1 MQTEDAVES
10 KPGSPPPI
18 PPKNNILTPSPS
30 RNGISPARSADSGS
44 FSDEISSQSTIII
57 KTSNEY
63 IKVKEKVMH
72 FEKKVEED
80 YLRQA
85 LDEEDCGII
94 RPENIPGAVR
104 ILPTP
109 TPPGSCPGSR
119 PGSRSSSRKNSL
131 VRSNS
136 VDHSS
141 STFGRCHLLSPITT
155 PRSLQQSPAF
165 VRKHENPPP
174 MFKPPEPDVIM
185 HSLGQLTLDTT
196 HGSNGS
202 ISSGFRSV
210 KLVLAEKEKY
220 EKRLEKKDPT
230 HP

>member
-1 MQTEDAVES
+1 
-10 KPGSPPPI
+10 
-18 PPKNNILTPSPS
+18 
-30 RNGISPARSADSGS
+30 
-44 FSDEISSQSTIII
+44 
-57 KTSNEY
+57 
-63 IKVKEKVMH
+63 MH

-80 YLRQA
+80 YLRQS

-136 VDHSS
+136 VDHSF
-141 STFGRCHLLSPITT
+141 STLGRCNLLSPVTT

-185 HSLGQLTLDTT
+185 HSLGQLTQDTT
-196 HGSNGS
+196 SKSNES
-202 ISSGFRSV
+202 TSSGFRSV

-220 EKRLEKKDPT
+220 DQRKEEKDPT
-230 HP
+230 PPTDFEKPLVMEGKPRPDIDLKQTVEEI

>member
-1 MQTEDAVES
+1 
-10 KPGSPPPI
+10 
-18 PPKNNILTPSPS
+18 
-30 RNGISPARSADSGS
+30 
-44 FSDEISSQSTIII
+44 
-57 KTSNEY
+57 
-63 IKVKEKVMH
+63 MH

-80 YLRQA
+80 YLCQA
-85 LDEEDCGII
+85 LDEEGCGSI
-94 RPENIPGAVR
+94 RPENIPGALR
-104 ILPTP
+104 ILPTT

-119 PGSRSSSRKNSL
+119 PGSRSSSQKSSL

-136 VDHSS
+136 VDSLA
-141 STFGRCHLLSPITT
+141 RCNLLSPITT